1 MSSFPY
7 TRIVIIG
14 TTSTGKS
21 TLAEQIAQRLDLR
34 CIDLDA
40 LHWEP
45 EWHPAPLEV
54 FRARVTEATSSG
66 RWVVAGNYSS
76 VRDLLWGSAEVI
88 IWLDYSLPLIFG
100 RLWKRTWRRWWHNE
114 LLWGTNRES
123 MWKHFQL
130 WSEESLF
137 HWLFKTYWRRK
148 REFPQLLAQPEYGHL
163 KVFQFK
169 SPEETDQW
177 LPGI

>member
-21 TLAEQIAQRLDLR
+21 TLAERLAERFDLR
-34 CIDLDA
+34 AVDLDA

-45 EWHPAPLEV
+45 NWQAAQLDV
-54 FRARVTEATSSG
+54 FRARLIEATSSG
-66 RWVVAGNYSS
+66 RWVAAGNYSS
-76 VRDLLWGSAEVI
+76 VRDLLWPRAEVI
-88 IWLDYSLPLIFG
+88 IWLDYPLLLIFS
-100 RLWKRTWRRWWHNE
+100 RLWTRTWRRWWHNE
-114 LLWGTNRES
+114 LLWGTNREN
-123 MWKHFQL
+123 MWHHFKL

-148 REFPQLLAQPEYGHL
+148 REFPELLALPEHSHL
-163 KVFQFK
+163 KVLQFK
-169 SPEETDQW
+169 HPNETDEW
-177 LPGI
+177 LAGL